1 MSLFDR
7 KKLALLIIL
16 IIVQAAVI
24 CLDTLHIRLLAS
36 IPVLLMTV
44 FMLRAVAR
52 DALANVKTDRENNL
66 VGQLEVI
73 NKGLVPVS
81 SIVAD
86 YSSIITVFQEQMKKV
101 IADSEEANNIIS
113 GNFGRIAEKAT
124 EQSDDAG
131 RALDSFTSAKTGK
144 MGGNFVDIS
153 RKALISVIRELEH
166 TGEYAAETN
175 SQLSGVIDEI
185 QGIKEIVSNVEYIA
199 DQTNLLALNAAIEAA
214 RAGEHGRGFAVVAD
228 EIRKLSEKSNKFAC
242 EIRMAVDDIAGK
254 INHIHDK
261 SVEDAENI
269 KNTSARS
276 HEDVEN
282 ALNILDKAIENANSI
297 MAGLKQSSI
306 KLAEDINDMVVS
318 MQYQDIN
325 RQRLEHV
332 IDPMDIMKNDL
343 GRISVGLR
351 DVSKMDFSS
360 DLKSLSDHVRMLYT
374 MESERKVMTERSAGR
389 AGVIS
394 AASRDDNVELF

>member
-7 KKLALLIIL
+7 KKLALLVIL
-16 IIVQAAVI
+16 IIIQAAVI

-36 IPVLLMTV
+36 IPVLILTA
-44 FMLRAVAR
+44 FMLHAVAK
-52 DALANVKTDRENNL
+52 DALENVKTDRENNL

-124 EQSDDAG
+124 EQSDEAG
-131 RALDSFTSAKTGK
+131 RALDSFTSEKTGK
-144 MGGNFVDIS
+144 RGGNFVDIS
-153 RKALISVIRELEH
+153 RKALISVISELEQ
-166 TGEYAAETN
+166 TGEYAIETN
-175 SQLSGVIDEI
+175 IQLSGVIDEI

-228 EIRKLSEKSNKFAC
+228 EIRKLSEKSNKFAY
-242 EIRMAVDDIAGK
+242 EIRVAVDDIAGK

-261 SVEDAENI
+261 SVEDADSI
-269 KNTSARS
+269 KVTSAKS
-276 HEDVEN
+276 HEDVDN
-282 ALNILDKAIENANSI
+282 ALNILDRAIENANSI

-306 KLAEDINDMVVS
+306 KLAGDINDMVVS

-351 DVSKMDFSS
+351 DVSNMDFSS
-360 DLKSLSDHVRMLYT
+360 ELKSLSDHVKMLYT
-374 MESERKVMTERSAGR
+374 MESERKVMKDRSAGQ

-394 AASRDDNVELF
+394 ASSRDDNVELF